1 MVTAVPGSQR
11 RTAATQEPAL
21 PAVQEGVIATAF
33 AAASDS
39 SEVLVRNSNSQS
51 RTSVTEFTSAS
62 CAPTLFSV
70 DKLGCSA
77 E

>member
-21 PAVQEGVIATAF
+21 PAVQEGVTVTAF

-39 SEVLVRNSNSQS
+39 SEVLVRNSNSHN
-51 RTSVTEFTSAS
+51 RTSVTEFTCAS
-62 CAPTLFSV
+62 CSSGVFSV
-70 DKLGCSA
+70 DNLSCIA